1 MRSEKIATSPRIET
15 GTEFMETSSNYVTGY
30 RVRICHLQVGF
41 VSRFTFTIVNS
52 LRLSVTGSPR
62 SPLPQDCK
70 SHSSRQI
77 LIGRPQNPQALPS
90 SESRST
96 IGWPSFL
103 ASFSSYWPLRAY
115 GPAQQG
121 QSLRTGPTRAVPKA
135 CSLRIETFKLN
146 MTIQKRF
153 LTRTY
158 PSSGTSVHTVAKKKL
173 FYVFL

>member
-1 MRSEKIATSPRIET
+1 
-15 GTEFMETSSNYVTGY
+15 METSSNYVTAY

-103 ASFSSYWPLRAY
+103 ASFSSYWSLRAY
-115 GPAQQG
+115 GPAQQRAIVTDWPNKG
-121 QSLRTGPTRAVPKA
+121 NTKGPLNPDRNLQAQYDHSK
-135 CSLRIETFKLN
+135 TFSDAH
-146 MTIQKRF
+146 ISEF
-153 LTRTY
+153 GY
-158 PSSGTSVHTVAKKKL
+158 
-173 FYVFL
+173 